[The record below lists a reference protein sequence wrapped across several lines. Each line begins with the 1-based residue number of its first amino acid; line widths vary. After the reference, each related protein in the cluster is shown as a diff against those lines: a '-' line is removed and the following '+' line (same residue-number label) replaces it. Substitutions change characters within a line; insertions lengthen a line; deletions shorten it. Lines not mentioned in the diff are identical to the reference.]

1 MTPPSRSPDQRAAG
15 YPPRGGRGAA
25 GPAGLDNGLAGGPS
39 GIGVA
44 GGAAGFGVGGGPVGV
59 GVGGGPV
66 GFGVG
71 GGPGG
76 TGQADG
82 PARMEAGGPAGAD
95 NGVVGSARIGAASSR
110 PGIGNGLTGSA
121 GVGATGSPGSGPTAD
136 SGTGAIG
143 GLPYGL
149 VQRVQRRLASTGSV
163 ATDTAGLRTAVTEA
177 LSEDG
182 ILLPAANLTPIVR
195 AVGDELTGLGPLAP
209 LLADPTVTDVLVN
222 GPTEVWVERG
232 GSIERAAVRFA
243 SPAAVAALVQ
253 RVVAPLG
260 LRVDESRPWVD
271 ARLPG
276 GERFHAVLPPLAPDG
291 PVITIRTFAR
301 RRLQLS
307 DLIDR
312 GALDV
317 ATARL
322 LEAMVAA
329 GIAIAVSGATGTGK
343 TTLLNVLAA
352 AIPTRERIVT
362 IEDVA
367 ELSLPG
373 PHVVR
378 LEARPPNVEG
388 RGEVPLRE
396 LVRNAL
402 RMRPD
407 RIVVGEVR
415 GPEVLD
421 MLQAANTGHRGLMT
435 TLHAGGPDEVPAR
448 LEAMALSAPGAR
460 LDVVRRLVRGGI
472 GAVVHLERTLTGRP
486 TRRVSVVAELVTTDD
501 GRARAI
507 PLRTATSNTE
517 LSATG
522 HVPSWAD
529 HLDPVVLPA
538 FEPTHLAGRVRVL
551 CPRSPIR

>member
-1 MTPPSRSPDQRAAG
+1 MTPHTRSPD
-15 YPPRGGRGAA
+15 PRDTGQVGGARTG
-25 GPAGLDNGLAGGPS
+25 S
-39 GIGVA
+39 GVA
-44 GGAAGFGVGGGPVGV
+44 GG
-59 GVGGGPV
+59 
-66 GFGVG
+66 
-71 GGPGG
+71 
-76 TGQADG
+76 
-82 PARMEAGGPAGAD
+82 
-95 NGVVGSARIGAASSR
+95 
-110 PGIGNGLTGSA
+110 
-121 GVGATGSPGSGPTAD
+121 GSGPINGGRTGPIGGVAP
-136 SGTGAIG
+136 GLVARVQQRLAATGA
-143 GLPYGL
+143 
-149 VQRVQRRLASTGSV
+149 A
-163 ATDTAGLRTAVTEA
+163 ATDAARLRAAVAES
-177 LSEDG
+177 LMEDG
-182 ILLPAANLTPIVR
+182 VVLPAANLSALVR
-195 AVGDELTGLGPLAP
+195 SIGDELTGLGPLAP

-222 GPTEVWVERG
+222 GPADVWVERG
-232 GSIERAAVRFA
+232 GTMERAAVRFA
-243 SPAAVAALVQ
+243 SAAAVAALVQ

-291 PVITIRTFAR
+291 PVVTIRAFAR
-301 RRLQLS
+301 RRLQLR
-307 DLIDR
+307 DLIER

-352 AIPTRERIVT
+352 AIPVRERVVT

-367 ELSLPG
+367 ELRLPG

-378 LEARPPNVEG
+378 LEGRPPNVEG

-435 TLHAGGPDEVPAR
+435 TLHAGGPEEVPAR
-448 LEAMALSAPGAR
+448 LEAMALAAPGAG
-460 LDVVRRLVRGGI
+460 LDVVRRLVGGGI
-472 GAVVHLERTLTGRP
+472 GAVVHLERAPTSRP
-486 TRRVSVVAELVTTDD
+486 MRRVAVVAELVTAGD

-507 PLRTATSNTE
+507 PLRILGGTNA

-522 HVPSWAD
+522 HVPHWAD
-529 HLDPVVLPA
+529 RLDPSVLPA
-538 FEPTHLAGRVRVL
+538 FEPTHPAGRVRVL
-551 CPRSPIR
+551 CPRSRTR

>member
-1 MTPPSRSPDQRAAG
+1 MTPQTRLPDHADRKRRPWPGARTGPGAG
-15 YPPRGGRGAA
+15 A
-25 GPAGLDNGLAGGPS
+25 GPAGDGPLPGAGPGAAVVPAGTGPVARPTAAATRLGLAGAVP
-39 GIGVA
+39 
-44 GGAAGFGVGGGPVGV
+44 P
-59 GVGGGPV
+59 
-66 GFGVG
+66 
-71 GGPGG
+71 
-76 TGQADG
+76 
-82 PARMEAGGPAGAD
+82 
-95 NGVVGSARIGAASSR
+95 
-110 PGIGNGLTGSA
+110 
-121 GVGATGSPGSGPTAD
+121 
-136 SGTGAIG
+136 
-143 GLPYGL
+143 GL
-149 VQRVQRRLASTGSV
+149 VQRVQRRLAATGTV
-163 ATDTAGLRTAVTEA
+163 AGDVAGLRAAVADA
-177 LSEDG
+177 LDEEG
-182 ILLPAANLTPIVR
+182 VQLPAPDLAAVVR
-195 AVGDELTGLGPLAP
+195 SIGDELTGLGPLAP
-209 LLADPTVTDVLVN
+209 LLADPLVTDVMVN
-222 GPTEVWVERG
+222 GPAEVWVERAG
-232 GSIERAAVRFA
+232 VIERAAVRFA
-243 SPAAVAALVQ
+243 SAAAVAALVQ
-253 RVVAPLG
+253 RVVAPIG

-291 PVITIRTFAR
+291 PVVTIRSFAR

-307 DLIDR
+307 DLIERD
-312 GALDV
+312 ALDP

-352 AIPTRERIVT
+352 AIPARERVVT
-362 IEDVA
+362 VEDLA
-367 ELSLPG
+367 ELRLPG

-435 TLHAGGPDEVPAR
+435 TLHAGGPEEVPAR
-448 LEAMALSAPGAR
+448 LEAMALTAPGAG
-460 LDVVRRLVRGGI
+460 LDVVRRLVGGGI
-472 GAVVHLERTLTGRP
+472 GAVVHLERTPTTRP
-486 TRRVSVVAELVTTDD
+486 GRRVTVVAELLTTPD
-501 GRARAI
+501 GQARSI
-507 PLRTATSNTE
+507 PLRTANPTTG

-529 HLDPVVLPA
+529 RLDPSVLPV
-538 FEPTHLAGRVRVL
+538 FEPTHPAGTVRVL
-551 CPRSPIR
+551 CPRTHTR

>member
-1 MTPPSRSPDQRAAG
+1 MGIDSSPEIGMAGGSNGIGGAGSRDVGTVGPAPIGGAGSSIRLGPPSG
-15 YPPRGGRGAA
+15 
-25 GPAGLDNGLAGGPS
+25 
-39 GIGVA
+39 
-44 GGAAGFGVGGGPVGV
+44 
-59 GVGGGPV
+59 
-66 GFGVG
+66 
-71 GGPGG
+71 
-76 TGQADG
+76 
-82 PARMEAGGPAGAD
+82 
-95 NGVVGSARIGAASSR
+95 SSR
-110 PGIGNGLTGSA
+110 PSATGLGLPAGSSRS
-121 GVGATGSPGSGPTAD
+121 GATGTGPTAGNSD
-136 SGTGAIG
+136 PDVIG
-143 GLPYGL
+143 GVPPGL
-149 VQRVQRRLASTGSV
+149 VQRVQRHLAGAGAV
-163 ATDTAGLRTAVTEA
+163 AADTAGLQTAVTEA
-177 LSEDG
+177 LREDG
-182 ILLPAANLTPIVR
+182 ILLPAASLAPIVR
-195 AVGDELTGLGPLAP
+195 AISDELTGLGPLAP
-209 LLADPTVTDVLVN
+209 LLADPAVTDVLVN
-222 GPTEVWVERG
+222 GPTDVWVERA
-232 GSIERAAVRFA
+232 GSIERAAVRFTSA
-243 SPAAVAALVQ
+243 AAVAAMVQ

-291 PVITIRTFAR
+291 PVVTIRTFAR
-301 RRLQLS
+301 RRLQLG
-307 DLIDR
+307 DLINR
-312 GALDV
+312 GALDT

-352 AIPTRERIVT
+352 AIPSRERIVT

-367 ELSLPG
+367 ELCLPS

-378 LEARPPNVEG
+378 LEPRPPNVEG
-388 RGEVPLRE
+388 RGEVPLRQ

-421 MLQAANTGHRGLMT
+421 MLQAANTGHRGLLT
-435 TLHAGGPDEVPAR
+435 TLHAGGPEEVPAR
-448 LEAMALSAPGAR
+448 LEAMALAAPGAA

-522 HVPSWAD
+522 HVPRWAD
-529 HLDPVVLPA
+529 HLDPVVLPT
-538 FEPTHLAGRVRVL
+538 FEPTHLEGR
-551 CPRSPIR
+551 

>member
-1 MTPPSRSPDQRAAG
+1 MTPHTRSPDPRDNGQARGVRAA
-15 YPPRGGRGAA
+15 R
-25 GPAGLDNGLAGGPS
+25 
-39 GIGVA
+39 GVA
-44 GGAAGFGVGGGPVGV
+44 GG
-59 GVGGGPV
+59 
-66 GFGVG
+66 
-71 GGPGG
+71 
-76 TGQADG
+76 
-82 PARMEAGGPAGAD
+82 
-95 NGVVGSARIGAASSR
+95 GSA
-110 PGIGNGLTGSA
+110 PLTGSSPTGPVA
-121 GVGATGSPGSGPTAD
+121 GLAP
-136 SGTGAIG
+136 
-143 GLPYGL
+143 GL
-149 VQRVQRRLASTGSV
+149 VARVQRRLAATGAS
-163 ATDTAGLRTAVTEA
+163 ATDAAGLRAAVEET
-177 LSEDG
+177 LVEDG
-182 ILLPAANLTPIVR
+182 VVLPAVSLSAIVR
-195 AVGDELTGLGPLAP
+195 SIGDELTGLGPLAP

-222 GPTEVWVERG
+222 GPADVWVERG
-232 GSIERAAVRFA
+232 GTIERAPVRFA
-243 SPAAVAALVQ
+243 SAAAVAALVQ

-291 PVITIRTFAR
+291 PVVTVTIRTFAR
-301 RRLQLS
+301 RRLELR
-307 DLIDR
+307 DLIER
-312 GALDV
+312 GALDM

-352 AIPTRERIVT
+352 AIPVRERVVT

-367 ELSLPG
+367 ELRLPG

-378 LEARPPNVEG
+378 LEGRPPNVEG

-421 MLQAANTGHRGLMT
+421 MLQAANTGRRGLMT
-435 TLHAGGPDEVPAR
+435 TLHAGSPEEVPAR
-448 LEAMALSAPGAR
+448 LEAMALAAPGAG
-460 LDVVRRLVRGGI
+460 LDVVRRLVGGGI
-472 GAVVHLERTLTGRP
+472 GAVVHLERASGGRP
-486 TRRVSVVAELVTTDD
+486 VRRVAAVAELATSSD

-507 PLRTATSNTE
+507 PLRTAGSTNG

-522 HVPSWAD
+522 HVPRWANR
-529 HLDPVVLPA
+529 LDPSVLLA

-551 CPRSPIR
+551 CPRSRTR

>member
-1 MTPPSRSPDQRAAG
+1 M
-15 YPPRGGRGAA
+15 RGTRTG
-25 GPAGLDNGLAGGPS
+25 DGLAGG
-39 GIGVA
+39 
-44 GGAAGFGVGGGPVGV
+44 
-59 GVGGGPV
+59 
-66 GFGVG
+66 
-71 GGPGG
+71 G
-76 TGQADG
+76 TG
-82 PARMEAGGPAGAD
+82 PM
-95 NGVVGSARIGAASSR
+95 
-110 PGIGNGLTGSA
+110 TGS
-121 GVGATGSPGSGPTAD
+121 GRTGP
-136 SGTGAIG
+136 IG
-143 GLPYGL
+143 GVPPGL
-149 VQRVQRRLASTGSV
+149 VARVQRRLAATGAV
-163 ATDTAGLRTAVTEA
+163 ATDAAGLRAAVAET
-177 LSEDG
+177 LVEDG
-182 ILLPAANLTPIVR
+182 VVLPAANLSAIVR

-222 GPTEVWVERG
+222 GPADVWVERG
-232 GSIERAAVRFA
+232 GTMERAAVRFA
-243 SPAAVAALVQ
+243 SAAAVAALVQ

-291 PVITIRTFAR
+291 PVVTIRTFAR
-301 RRLQLS
+301 RRLELR

-352 AIPTRERIVT
+352 AIPMRERVVT
-362 IEDVA
+362 VEDVA
-367 ELSLPG
+367 ELRLPG

-378 LEARPPNVEG
+378 LEGRPPNVEG

-435 TLHAGGPDEVPAR
+435 TLHAGGPEEVPAR
-448 LEAMALSAPGAR
+448 LEAMALAAPGAG
-460 LDVVRRLVRGGI
+460 LDVVRRLVGGGI
-472 GAVVHLERTLTGRP
+472 GAVVHLERAPAGRP
-486 TRRVSVVAELVTTDD
+486 MRRVAVVAELVTSDD
-501 GRARAI
+501 GRAQAI
-507 PLRTATSNTE
+507 PLRTTGSADG

-522 HVPSWAD
+522 HVPRWANR
-529 HLDPVVLPA
+529 LDPSVLLA

-551 CPRSPIR
+551 CPRSRTR